1 MERKLRGRGMA
12 ASWYGIART
21 ATIDRA
27 GAWAELDDGGTA
39 KIVTGVTEIGEG
51 ILTLLC
57 QVAADELGIKPS
69 EVTIGEEGIYNTIK
83 QGGVHIDN
91 TTASAQI
98 ARKLYASSKAHGWG
112 FFDAAMMSSMCVP
125 TDQSHSLSS

>member
-57 QVAADELGIKPS
+57 QVAADELGIKP
-69 EVTIGEEGIYNTIK
+69 
-83 QGGVHIDN
+83 
-91 TTASAQI
+91 
-98 ARKLYASSKAHGWG
+98 
-112 FFDAAMMSSMCVP
+112 
-125 TDQSHSLSS
+125 

>member
-1 MERKLRGRGMA
+1 MERKMRGRGMA

-51 ILTLLC
+51 ILTLLA
-57 QVAADELGIKPS
+57 QVAAEEMGVKP
-69 EVTIGEEGIYNTIK
+69 EDITIG
-83 QGGVHIDN
+83 DN
-91 TTASAQI
+91 DTARSPEAAHAGATRQTYMI
-98 ARKLYASSKAHGWG
+98 GNCVALACRDARAKLDKELADHWDVDG
-112 FFDAAMMSSMCVP
+112 
-125 TDQSHSLSS
+125 

>member
-1 MERKLRGRGMA
+1 MERKMRGRGMA

-51 ILTLLC
+51 ILTRAGPGGGRGDGGH
-57 QVAADELGIKPS
+57 AARTLPS
-69 EVTIGEEGIYNTIK
+69 A
-83 QGGVHIDN
+83 
-91 TTASAQI
+91 TTTRP
-98 ARKLYASSKAHGWG
+98 ARRRQPMPAPHAR
-112 FFDAAMMSSMCVP
+112 P
-125 TDQSHSLSS
+125 T